1 MTIKPEDIV
10 FVYSGGSNNLDPSK
24 SIGGFP
30 SINTIET
37 VNNSIFDDVTE
48 TDYTDYRC
56 FYIFNNSSTDSL
68 YNAYIYLDNS
78 ISTVSQCQLGLSR
91 ITDAQTLSL
100 SEIPVSG
107 DITLRYENSYTSN
120 ILWNSNPN
128 IFSENIQ
135 DSLNSLDLLSG
146 VKVESIN
153 QKNYNILFLENDN
166 YRNHELLSLSD
177 NNLSPSVNIAINKT
191 SQGQPINSI
200 ASLLPTDSTIPYN
213 VNFYLTNPQ
222 TKLYLGELR
231 PNDGVPIWIRR
242 KNSGELQNNE
252 INQFDFYI
260 VGNLI
265 NDINDT
271 GDTFLSLAKSC
282 FYYT

>member
-1 MTIKPEDIV
+1 MTIKAEDIV

-24 SIGGFP
+24 SIGGLP
-30 SINTIET
+30 SINTIDNI
-37 VNNSIFDDVTE
+37 NNSLFDDVTE

-68 YNAYIYLDNS
+68 YNSYIYLNNS
-78 ISTVSQCQLGLSR
+78 ATTVSQCQLGVSR
-91 ITDAQTLSL
+91 ITDVQILSL

-107 DITLRYENSYTSN
+107 NITLRYENINTSN

-128 IFSENIQ
+128 VFSENIQ
-135 DSLNSLDLLSG
+135 NSLNSLDLLSG

-166 YRNHELLSLSD
+166 YRNHELLSVSN
-177 NNLSPSVNIAINKT
+177 NNLSPSVDIAINKT

-213 VNFYLTNPQ
+213 VNFYSTSSQ
-222 TKLYLGELR
+222 IKLYLGELR

-242 KNSGELQNNE
+242 ENSGELQNNE

-265 NDINDT
+265 NDVNDA
-271 GDTFLSLAKSC
+271 GDSFLSLAKSC